1 MKGDVS
7 MNIEA
12 ILQTVAKKSHTTVKK
27 VRKEME
33 KAILDAKDTPN
44 FKKTFGNNLPTL
56 EEFIEKGIDLVMGNM

>member
-1 MKGDVS
+1 

-12 ILQTVAKKSHTTVKK
+12 ILQTVAKKNHTTVKK
-27 VRKEME
+27 VRNEME

-56 EEFIEKGIDLVMGNM
+56 EEFIEKA

>member
-1 MKGDVS
+1 

-12 ILQTVAKKSHTTVKK
+12 ILQTVAKKNHTTVKK
-27 VRKEME
+27 VRNEME

-56 EEFIEKGIDLVMGNM
+56 EEFIEKGIELVMGNKENN